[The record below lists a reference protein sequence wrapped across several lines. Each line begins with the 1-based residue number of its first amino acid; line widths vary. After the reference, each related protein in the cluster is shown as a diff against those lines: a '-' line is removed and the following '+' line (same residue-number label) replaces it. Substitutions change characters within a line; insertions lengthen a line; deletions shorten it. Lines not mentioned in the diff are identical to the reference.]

1 MTAPFIIS
9 RQNSV
14 FNQFMSE
21 IRDKEIQ
28 KDRMRFRRNLER
40 AGEILAYEMSKT
52 FEYEDHRLET
62 PLGDF
67 SLPVLKEQPVL
78 ATILR
83 AGLAMHIGL
92 LNYFD
97 KASNAFVSAYRKSGG
112 DDIEIVVEYMKSP
125 DLNGRTLI
133 VSDPMLATGKS
144 MIAAI
149 EALLKNGTPSKL
161 YIVAL
166 LASKEGLEYVQENL
180 PMPASIWVGDVD
192 EELNSKAYIVP
203 GLGDAGDLA
212 YGGD

>member
-62 PLGDF
+62 SLGDF
-67 SLPVLKEQPVL
+67 SLSVFKEQPVL

>member
-40 AGEILAYEMSKT
+40 AGEIIAYEMSKT
-52 FEYEDHRLET
+52 FEYKDHSLET
-62 PLGDF
+62 PLGEF
-67 SLPVLKEQPVL
+67 SLPVFKDQPVL

-83 AGLAMHIGL
+83 AGLAMHTGL

-97 KASNAFVSAYRKSGG
+97 KAGNAFVSAYRKSGVE
-112 DDIEIVVEYMKSP
+112 DVEIVVEYMKSP
-125 DLNGRTLI
+125 NLDNKILI

-144 MIAAI
+144 MIAAL

-166 LASKEGLEYVQENL
+166 LASKEGLQYVQDNL

-192 EELNSKAYIVP
+192 EEMNSKAYIVP

-212 YGGD
+212 FGGD